1 MDIEEIQLQM
11 NKFVKLTEEYE
22 NLNDLVDQI
31 SKASIDV
38 LEYENAE
45 VSAEL
50 VINIDTKEELNDD
63 PNGMSPDMEPEELL
77 EKMLKRSKSKKEI
90 RTKKHKIE
98 LNNMS
103 HVMSLALMTYLIDR
117 MKESK
122 ITISKNIN
130 KIGKS
135 INWNEENNSK

>member
-122 ITISKNIN
+122 VTISKNIN

>member
-50 VINIDTKEELNDD
+50 VINIDTKEVLDEVPNKRYEDNVVNLKWYKKWMKND
-63 PNGMSPDMEPEELL
+63 
-77 EKMLKRSKSKKEI
+77 
-90 RTKKHKIE
+90 
-98 LNNMS
+98 
-103 HVMSLALMTYLIDR
+103 
-117 MKESK
+117 
-122 ITISKNIN
+122 
-130 KIGKS
+130 
-135 INWNEENNSK
+135 

>member
-11 NKFVKLTEEYE
+11 NKFVKLTEEYD
-22 NLNDLVDQI
+22 NLKDLVDQI
-31 SKASIDV
+31 SKASIDI

-50 VINIDTKEELNDD
+50 VINVDTKEEIEDD

-122 ITISKNIN
+122 TTISKNIN